1 MILKIIA
8 KKESKSH
15 ETDYIHYFE
24 GDDIR
29 CFPNN
34 TPEPDG
40 EIPTMTGC
48 RVLVSKQKKDVYQ
61 NFYSH
66 EDIQRS
72 SLTAY
77 LMNDEGKTVS
87 RLIPQ

>member
-29 CFPNN
+29 CFPNSQSVR
-34 TPEPDG
+34 DDKK
-40 EIPTMTGC
+40 PTISGC
-48 RVLVSKQKKDVYQ
+48 NLLVSQQKKDVYQ